1 MAELATVFGSLVC
14 LFSLFAIIFPNKLL
28 SAAQGIT
35 ITTRLRFTASAV
47 RILLGIV
54 FVQVA
59 ASTRFPLTLQIVGVV
74 LIARGVTVLLLGNT
88 KTQSLL
94 DWVVR
99 QGPGL
104 IMAGG
109 IGGLLFGGFIVY
121 AVVGS

>member
-1 MAELATVFGSLVC
+1 M
-14 LFSLFAIIFPNKLL
+14 
-28 SAAQGIT
+28 
-35 ITTRLRFTASAV
+35 
-47 RILLGIV
+47 
-54 FVQVA
+54 
-59 ASTRFPLTLQIVGVV
+59 
-74 LIARGVTVLLLGNT
+74 LLLGNA